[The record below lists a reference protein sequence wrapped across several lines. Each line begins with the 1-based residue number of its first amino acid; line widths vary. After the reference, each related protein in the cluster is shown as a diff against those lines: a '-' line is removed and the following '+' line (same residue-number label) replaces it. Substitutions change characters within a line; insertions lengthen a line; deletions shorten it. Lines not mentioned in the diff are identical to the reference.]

1 MLLIRIKVKLKIL
14 KIITGLPVR
23 RNMKTVINV
32 KFDKGNKSYFF
43 DPNGMDFDNGDYVI
57 VETAR
62 GVEFGEVVKGNHDIE
77 GFNQEIKPIQ
87 RRATEQDIARNVEN
101 IEKGKNALKTA
112 QEKAR
117 YHKLDMKLI
126 SAEYTF
132 DRSKVVITF
141 TADGRIDFRELVK
154 DLASILRTRIELR
167 QIYDRDDI
175 KSRGALSY
183 CGREC
188 CCKAFLNDFEK
199 VSIKMAKNQS
209 LSLNPQKIS
218 GVCGKLMCCLKYEND
233 YYQEVN
239 KKMPKRGAIIDTPD
253 GKGEV
258 EYTDVLLQT
267 VTAKLR
273 TEDDTFT
280 LKTFALDDI
289 LSMTNSPII
298 VKEDNIENDDAD
310 NE

>member
-1 MLLIRIKVKLKIL
+1 
-14 KIITGLPVR
+14 
-23 RNMKTVINV
+23 MKTVINV

-43 DPNGMDFDNGDYVI
+43 DPNGMDFNNGDYVI

-87 RRATEQDIARNVEN
+87 RRATEQDIARNAEN

>member
-1 MLLIRIKVKLKIL
+1 
-14 KIITGLPVR
+14 
-23 RNMKTVINV
+23 MKTVINV

-43 DPNGMDFDNGDYVI
+43 DPNGMDFNNGDYVI

-87 RRATEQDIARNVEN
+87 RRATEQDIARNAEN

-289 LSMTNSPII
+289 LSATNSPNI
-298 VKEDNIENDDAD
+298 VKEDNIENDNAD

>member
-1 MLLIRIKVKLKIL
+1 
-14 KIITGLPVR
+14 
-23 RNMKTVINV
+23 MKTVINV

-43 DPNGMDFDNGDYVI
+43 DPNGIDFVVGDYVI

-62 GVEFGEVVKGNHDIE
+62 GVEFGEVVKGNHEID

-87 RRATEQDIARNVEN
+87 RRVTEQDIVRNNENVE
-101 IEKGKNALKTA
+101 KCKFALKTA
-112 QEKAR
+112 QEKVK
-117 YHKLDMKLI
+117 YHALDMKLI

-175 KSRGALSY
+175 KTRGALSY

-188 CCKAFLNDFEK
+188 CCKAFLSDFEK

-239 KKMPKRGAIIDTPD
+239 KKMPKRGAIVNTPD

-267 VTAKLR
+267 VTTKLR

-289 LSMTNSPII
+289 LGMQNTANCANN
-298 VKEDNIENDDAD
+298 DNIENVSTEDID
-310 NE
+310 E

>member
-1 MLLIRIKVKLKIL
+1 
-14 KIITGLPVR
+14 
-23 RNMKTVINV
+23 MKTVINV

-43 DPNGMDFDNGDYVI
+43 DPNGIDFDNGDYVI

-87 RRATEQDIARNVEN
+87 RRATEQDIARNAEN

-233 YYQEVN
+233 YYQEMN
-239 KKMPKRGAIIDTPD
+239 KKMPKRGTIIDTPD

-289 LSMTNSPII
+289 LSMTNSQCI
-298 VKEDNIENDDAD
+298 VNEDNLEDDNAD

>member
-1 MLLIRIKVKLKIL
+1 
-14 KIITGLPVR
+14 
-23 RNMKTVINV
+23 MKTVINV

-43 DPNGMDFDNGDYVI
+43 DPNGIDFVAGDYVI

-62 GVEFGEVVKGNHDIE
+62 GVEFGEVVKGNHEID

-87 RRATEQDIARNVEN
+87 RRATEQDIARNNEN
-101 IEKGKNALKTA
+101 IEKCKFALKTA
-112 QEKAR
+112 QEKVK
-117 YHKLDMKLI
+117 YHALDMKLI

-175 KSRGALSY
+175 KTRGALSY

-188 CCKAFLNDFEK
+188 CCKAFLSDFEK

-239 KKMPKRGAIIDTPD
+239 KKMPKRGAIVNTPD

-289 LSMTNSPII
+289 LDMQNAPSCACNDS
-298 VKEDNIENDDAD
+298 IENDSAEDID
-310 NE
+310 E

>member
-1 MLLIRIKVKLKIL
+1 
-14 KIITGLPVR
+14 
-23 RNMKTVINV
+23 MKTVINV

-43 DPNGMDFDNGDYVI
+43 DPNGMDFNNGDYVI

-87 RRATEQDIARNVEN
+87 RRATEQDIARNTEN

-175 KSRGALSY
+175 KARGALSY

-289 LSMTNSPII
+289 LSATNSPNI
-298 VKEDNIENDDAD
+298 VKEDNIENDNAD

>member
-1 MLLIRIKVKLKIL
+1 
-14 KIITGLPVR
+14 
-23 RNMKTVINV
+23 MKTVINV

-87 RRATEQDIARNVEN
+87 RRATEQDIARNAEN

-289 LSMTNSPII
+289 LSVTNSPII

>member
-1 MLLIRIKVKLKIL
+1 
-14 KIITGLPVR
+14 
-23 RNMKTVINV
+23 MKTVINV

-43 DPNGMDFDNGDYVI
+43 DPNDLDFVAGDYVI

-62 GVEFGEVVKGNHDIE
+62 GVEFGEVVKGNHEID
-77 GFNQEIKPIQ
+77 GFNQEVKPIQ
-87 RRATEQDIARNVEN
+87 RRATEQDITRNNEN
-101 IEKGKNALKTA
+101 IEKGKVALKTA
-112 QEKAR
+112 QEKVK

-175 KSRGALSY
+175 KTRGALSY

-188 CCKAFLNDFEK
+188 CCKAFLSDFEK

-239 KKMPKRGAIIDTPD
+239 KKMPKRGAVVNTPD

-267 VTAKLR
+267 VTTKLR
-273 TEDDTFT
+273 TEDDTYT

-289 LSMTNSPII
+289 INLQNSTYSNNNEDIEDDNTDDII
-298 VKEDNIENDDAD
+298 E
-310 NE
+310 

>member
-1 MLLIRIKVKLKIL
+1 
-14 KIITGLPVR
+14 
-23 RNMKTVINV
+23 MKTVINV

-43 DPNGMDFDNGDYVI
+43 DPNGIDFVAGDHVI

-62 GVEFGEVVKGNHDIE
+62 GMEFGEVVKGNHEID

-87 RRATEQDIARNVEN
+87 RRATEQDIARNNEN
-101 IEKGKNALKTA
+101 IEKCKFALKTA
-112 QEKAR
+112 QEKVK
-117 YHKLDMKLI
+117 YHALDMKLI

-175 KSRGALSY
+175 KTRGALSY

-188 CCKAFLNDFEK
+188 CCKAFLGDFEK

-239 KKMPKRGAIIDTPD
+239 KKMPKRGAIVNTPD

-267 VTAKLR
+267 ITAKLR
-273 TEDDTFT
+273 TEDDTYT

-289 LSMTNSPII
+289 LDMQNPTTCVSNDS
-298 VKEDNIENDDAD
+298 IENDSAEDID
-310 NE
+310 E

>member
-1 MLLIRIKVKLKIL
+1 
-14 KIITGLPVR
+14 
-23 RNMKTVINV
+23 MKTVINV

-87 RRATEQDIARNVEN
+87 RRATEQDIARNAEN

-132 DRSKVVITF
+132 DRSKIVITF

>member
-1 MLLIRIKVKLKIL
+1 
-14 KIITGLPVR
+14 
-23 RNMKTVINV
+23 MKTVINV

-43 DPNGMDFDNGDYVI
+43 DPNGIDFTAGDYVI

-62 GVEFGEVVKGNHDIE
+62 GVEFGEVVKGNHEID

-87 RRATEQDIARNVEN
+87 RRATEQDIARNNEN
-101 IEKGKNALKTA
+101 IEKCKFALKTA
-112 QEKAR
+112 QEKVKFHA
-117 YHKLDMKLI
+117 LDMKLI

-141 TADGRIDFRELVK
+141 TADGRVDFRELVK

-175 KSRGALSY
+175 KTRGALSY

-188 CCKAFLNDFEK
+188 CCKAFLSDFEK

-239 KKMPKRGAIIDTPD
+239 KKMPKRGAIVNTPD

-289 LSMTNSPII
+289 LDMQNAPSCACN
-298 VKEDNIENDDAD
+298 ENIENETAEDID
-310 NE
+310 E

>member
-1 MLLIRIKVKLKIL
+1 
-14 KIITGLPVR
+14 
-23 RNMKTVINV
+23 MKTVINV

-43 DPNGMDFDNGDYVI
+43 DPNGIDFVAGDYVI

-62 GVEFGEVVKGNHDIE
+62 GVEFGEVVKGNHEID

-87 RRATEQDIARNVEN
+87 RRATEQDIARNNEN
-101 IEKGKNALKTA
+101 IEKCKFALKTA
-112 QEKAR
+112 QEKVK
-117 YHKLDMKLI
+117 YHALDMKLI

-132 DRSKVVITF
+132 DRSKIVITF

-175 KSRGALSY
+175 KTRGALSY

-188 CCKAFLNDFEK
+188 CCKAFLSDFEK

-239 KKMPKRGAIIDTPD
+239 KKMPKRGAIVNTPD

-267 VTAKLR
+267 VTTKLR

-289 LSMTNSPII
+289 LGIQNAPSCACN
-298 VKEDNIENDDAD
+298 DNIENETTEDID
-310 NE
+310 E

>member
-1 MLLIRIKVKLKIL
+1 
-14 KIITGLPVR
+14 
-23 RNMKTVINV
+23 MKTVINV

-87 RRATEQDIARNVEN
+87 RRATEQDIARNAEN

-289 LSMTNSPII
+289 LSATNSPNI
-298 VKEDNIENDDAD
+298 VKEDNIENDNAD